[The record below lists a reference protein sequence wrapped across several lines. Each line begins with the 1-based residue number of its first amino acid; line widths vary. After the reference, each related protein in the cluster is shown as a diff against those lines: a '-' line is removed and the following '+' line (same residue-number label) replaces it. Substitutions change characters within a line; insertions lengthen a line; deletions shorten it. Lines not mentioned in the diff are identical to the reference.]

1 MNTRLLARGVAALT
15 LSAGLGLAGSVAVDA
30 DTTPTPSPSATS
42 TPAPHSIALAT
53 LKARC
58 NVAVQRRLGTLGADD
73 TFVKDSA
80 AITDADRS
88 KLEGQITADE
98 QGLTALDHTI
108 QGDTTWAQAH
118 ADCMLIVTDYRVYVL
133 ENPKIH
139 EVIAADGITKVDGT
153 FETLIPEL
161 QALIN
166 NSSVSATIKAQAQA
180 DLNDLTSKVNASH
193 TSISGVTASVI
204 NLAPAG
210 WPGNQ
215 VDLKS
220 AAQNIKTARNDLS
233 GARTD
238 VNDILQLLGE

>member
-1 MNTRLLARGVAALT
+1 MNTRLFARGVAALT

-30 DTTPTPSPSATS
+30 DTTPMPSASPST
-42 TPAPHSIALAT
+42 APHPLTLAA

-58 NVAVQRRLGTLGADD
+58 NVAVQRRLGTLGADN

-80 AITDADRS
+80 ALTGADQS

-98 QGLTALDHTI
+98 QGLTALDQTI

-118 ADCMLIVTDYRVYVL
+118 AGCMLIVTDYRVYVL

-139 EVIAADGITKVDGT
+139 EVIAADGIIKVDGT

-166 NSSVSATIKAQAQA
+166 NSSVSATVKAQAQA
-180 DLNDLTSKVNASH
+180 DLNDLTGKVNASH
-193 TSISGVTASVI
+193 TSISGVSASVI
-204 NLAPAG
+204 NLDPTG

-215 VDLKS
+215 VELKS
-220 AAQNIKTARNDLS
+220 AAQNIKTARTDLT
-233 GARTD
+233 GARSD